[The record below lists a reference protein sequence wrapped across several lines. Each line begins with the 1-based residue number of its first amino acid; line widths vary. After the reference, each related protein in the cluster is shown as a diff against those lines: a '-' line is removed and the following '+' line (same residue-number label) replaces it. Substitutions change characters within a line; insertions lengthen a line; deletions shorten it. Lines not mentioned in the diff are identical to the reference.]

1 MPDYLNK
8 YIGILF
14 INSRRRKR
22 KCDPLF
28 FTVRAHFDFQWATF
42 DVEFDFDLSMFYE
55 INSFRN
61 SVGYSVT
68 KGDKD
73 YK

>member
-1 MPDYLNK
+1 MADYLNISVF
-8 YIGILF
+8 YL
-14 INSRRRKR
+14 SVRVAESESATH
-22 KCDPLF
+22 F
-28 FTVRAHFDFQWATF
+28 FTVRAHFNFQWATF

-55 INSFRN
+55 LNSFRN